1 MSCAYAQHLFE
12 AKNLMSS
19 GRMLSRSLL
28 KLPMSVLVKG
38 TTIPSNPIE
47 DHSIDTNKPIVY
59 ALPYRSDVDLLA
71 LQSQVVKLGLPDPLE
86 PVEINGKS
94 FNRYVF
100 TSVRDTVVGN
110 DADVPS
116 DSVTL
121 FSDLLELH
129 QFDSE
134 LDVQI
139 IPTTVLWGRKP
150 GKESSHKPYLQS
162 LNGPQK
168 AKAMLLAGRDC
179 LIRISP
185 VVSLRYMADS
195 HGTDQSIAH
204 KLARVARIH
213 FSRQKLAA
221 SGPNLPN
228 RQALFNRLMKSKAIE
243 KAIEDE
249 AKAKNISIE
258 KARKEAHAMMD
269 EIAADFSYSLIK
281 NGERALGW
289 LWNRIYQGLNITNA
303 ATVRKLAQD
312 GHEIVYVPC
321 HRSHMDYLLLSYV
334 LYREGM
340 VPPHIAAGIN
350 LNFFPAGPIFRR
362 GGAFFI
368 RRSFK
373 GNKLYST
380 IFREYLAELFSK
392 GYSVEYF
399 SEGGRSRTGRLL
411 QAKTGML
418 AMTIQAM
425 LRGLNRPVTLV
436 PVYIGYEHVMEVGT
450 YAKELRGKRKEKEN
464 ASLVLRTIRKLRN
477 FGQGYVN
484 FGEPIPLNQYLNDK
498 APEWTKDIDPMGS
511 SKPQW
516 LNPVVNDLATK
527 MMTHINDAAATNALT
542 LCATALLASRQ
553 RALSHDSLINQIDC
567 YLSILKN
574 VPYSSTYTVPE
585 DDAESLVK
593 HAQSLDKFMIE
604 TDSMGDI
611 VSLDRNQSILMTYYR
626 NNIIHLLAL
635 PSLIAQMLVRHQS
648 LSLEQIQKN
657 VALIYPFLKQELFL
671 SVDEDKLDALTKSYV
686 DELVSQGLL
695 NLSEDK
701 QVAINPANSQVL
713 VLLGRTIT
721 ETLQRY
727 SIALNLLV
735 ANPEFGK
742 ADLEQKSQDIAQ
754 RLGRLHGINA
764 PEFFDK
770 GVFSALFT
778 TLKQQAYLDNDG
790 NCDNAKSE
798 QLASLLYS
806 MLYPE
811 VRLTIEESIHQTTEV
826 TES

>member
-1 MSCAYAQHLFE
+1 
-12 AKNLMSS
+12 MSS
-19 GRMLSRSLL
+19 GQSFSSSLL
-28 KLPMSVLVKG
+28 KLPLSVLVKG
-38 TTIPSNPIE
+38 TAIPANPI
-47 DHSIDTNKPIVY
+47 DDLSIDISKPIIY
-59 ALPYRSDVDLLA
+59 ALPYRSNVDLVT
-71 LQSQVVKLGLPDPLE
+71 LQKQVLELGLPDPFE

-94 FNRYVF
+94 FKRFVF
-100 TSVRDTVVGN
+100 TTSRDTVMRKDQN
-110 DADVPS
+110 TPS
-116 DSVTL
+116 ESIAL
-121 FSDLLELH
+121 FSELLELH
-129 QFDSE
+129 KLDTE
-134 LDVQI
+134 LDVQV

-150 GKESSHKPYLQS
+150 GKESQNKPYLQS

-168 AKAMLLAGRDC
+168 AKAVFLSGRDC
-179 LIRISP
+179 LVRISP

-195 HGTDQSIAH
+195 HGTDASIAH

-221 SGPNLPN
+221 SGPNLPS

-249 AKAKNISIE
+249 SKAKNISIE
-258 KARKEAHAMMD
+258 KARKEAQDIMD
-269 EIAADFSYSLIK
+269 EIAADFSYSLVK
-281 NGERALGW
+281 NGDRILSW
-289 LWNRIYQGLNITNA
+289 LWNRIYQGLNINNA
-303 ATVRKLAQD
+303 STVRKLAQD

-334 LYREGM
+334 LYHEGM

-380 IFREYLAELFSK
+380 IFREYLAELFAK

-464 ASLVLRTIRKLRN
+464 AGLVLRTIRKLRN

-484 FGEPIPLNQYLNDK
+484 FGEPIPLNHYLNEH
-498 APEWTKDIDPMGS
+498 APEWTKDIDPMGA

-516 LNPVVNDLATK
+516 LNPVVNGLATK

-553 RALSHDSLINQIDC
+553 RALSRDSLVNQIDC
-567 YLSILKN
+567 YLSLLKN

-585 DDAESLVK
+585 EDAEALVK
-593 HAQSLDKFMIE
+593 HAESLDKFVIE
-604 TDSMGDI
+604 SDSIGEI

-626 NNIIHLLAL
+626 NNIIHLFAL
-635 PSLIAQMLVRHQS
+635 PSLIAQMLVRYQQ
-648 LSLEQIQKN
+648 LPLDQIKAN
-657 VALIYPFLKQELFL
+657 VALVYPFLKQELFL
-671 SVDEDKLDALTKSYV
+671 SIEESKLG
-686 DELVSQGLL
+686 ELMEAYIEELAHQGAVTIDDQENVS
-695 NLSEDK
+695 
-701 QVAINPANSQVL
+701 INQANTQVL
-713 VLLGRTIT
+713 VLLGHTIT

-735 ANPEFGK
+735 TNPELGK
-742 ADLEQKSQDIAQ
+742 SDLEQKSQEIAQ

-770 GVFSALFT
+770 GVFSAMFT
-778 TLKQQAYLDNDG
+778 TLKQQGYLDKDG
-790 NCDNAKSE
+790 NCDTDKSAT
-798 QLASLLYS
+798 LANLLYS

-811 VRLTIEESIHQTTEV
+811 VRLTIKESICQATEP
-826 TES
+826 ESKES

>member
-1 MSCAYAQHLFE
+1 
-12 AKNLMSS
+12 MSS
-19 GRMLSRSLL
+19 GHAISRSLL

-38 TTIPSNPIE
+38 TAIPSNPIE
-47 DHSIDTNKPIVY
+47 DHGIDITKPIVY
-59 ALPYRSDVDLLA
+59 ALPFRSAVDLLT
-71 LQSQVVKLGLPDPLE
+71 LQKHAIDLGLPDPLQ
-86 PVEINGKS
+86 PLTINGKS
-94 FNRYVF
+94 FTRYVF
-100 TSVRDTVVGN
+100 TSSRPTLMKN
-110 DADVPS
+110 DYDAPS
-116 DSVTL
+116 ESIAL
-121 FSDLLELH
+121 FSDLLEQH
-129 QFDSE
+129 QLDSE

-139 IPTTVLWGRKP
+139 IPATVLWGRKP
-150 GKESSHKPYLQS
+150 GKEESSRPYLQA

-168 AKAMLLAGRDC
+168 AKAVLLSGRDC
-179 LIRISP
+179 MVRFSP
-185 VVSLRYMADS
+185 VVSIRYMADA
-195 HGTDQSIAH
+195 HGTDASIAH

-221 SGPNLPN
+221 SGPDLPN
-228 RQALFNRLMKSKAIE
+228 RQALFRRLMKSAAIE
-243 KAIEDE
+243 KAIADE
-249 AKAKNISIE
+249 AKAKNISID
-258 KARKEAHAMMD
+258 KARKEAQDIMD

-281 NGERALGW
+281 NGDRILSW
-289 LWNRIYQGLNITNA
+289 LWNRIYQGLNISNA
-303 ATVRKLAQD
+303 STVRRLAQD

-334 LYREGM
+334 LYHEGM

-380 IFREYLAELFSK
+380 IFREYLAELFAK

-411 QAKTGML
+411 PAKTGML

-436 PVYIGYEHVMEVGT
+436 PVYIGYEHVMEVST

-464 ASLVLRTIRKLRN
+464 AGLVLKTLRKLRN

-484 FGEPIPLNQYLNDK
+484 FGEPIPLNQYLNEH
-498 APEWTKDIDPMGS
+498 APEWTQDIDPMGG

-516 LNPVVNDLATK
+516 LTPVVNQLASK

-553 RALSHDSLINQIDC
+553 RALSRDSLETQIES
-567 YLSILKN
+567 YLALLRN
-574 VPYSSTYTVPE
+574 VPYSETYTVPE
-585 DDAESLVK
+585 QDAKALVA
-593 HAQSLDKFMIE
+593 HAESLDKFVTE
-604 TDSMGDI
+604 SDAMGDI
-611 VSLDRNQSILMTYYR
+611 ISLDRSQSILMTYYR

-635 PSLIAQMLVRHQS
+635 PSLIAQMMIRHQK
-648 LSLEQIQKN
+648 LSRRQIHAN
-657 VALIYPFLKQELFL
+657 VAALYPFLKQELFL
-671 SVDEDKLDALTKSYV
+671 SIGQDRLADMVDAYINELSRQNLLSVEED
-686 DELVSQGLL
+686 LVSIDQ
-695 NLSEDK
+695 
-701 QVAINPANSQVL
+701 ANIQIL
-713 VLLGRTIT
+713 MMLGRTIL

-727 SIALNLLV
+727 AITLNLLV
-735 ANPEFGK
+735 ANPELGK

-770 GVFSALFT
+770 GVFSTLFS
-778 TLKQQAYLDNDG
+778 TLKQQAYLNNDCE
-790 NCDNAKSE
+790 CDTQKTKALS
-798 QLASLLYS
+798 QLLYS

-811 VRLTIEESIHQTTEV
+811 VKLTIKESIYQLG
-826 TES
+826 

>member
-1 MSCAYAQHLFE
+1 
-12 AKNLMSS
+12 MSS
-19 GRMLSRSLL
+19 GHSFSRSLL
-28 KLPMSVLVKG
+28 KLPLSVLVKG
-38 TTIPSNPIE
+38 TAIPSDPIA
-47 DHSIDTNKPIVY
+47 DHNIDVDKPIIY
-59 ALPYRSDVDLLA
+59 ALPYRSSVDLLA
-71 LQSQVVKLGLPDPLE
+71 LQKQTQRLGLPDPLT
-86 PVEINGKS
+86 PLEINGKC
-94 FNRYVF
+94 FHRYVF
-100 TSVRDTVVGN
+100 TSARNTVVSR
-110 DADVPS
+110 DDDVPRE
-116 DSVTL
+116 SVAL
-121 FSDLLELH
+121 FSELLELH
-129 QFDSE
+129 KFDSE
-134 LDVQI
+134 LDVQM
-139 IPTTVLWGRKP
+139 IPATVLWGRKP
-150 GKESSHKPYLQS
+150 GRESSHKPYLQS

-168 AKAMLLAGRDC
+168 AKAVLFSGRDC
-179 LIRISP
+179 LVRISP
-185 VVSLRYMADS
+185 VVSLRYMADA
-195 HGTDQSIAH
+195 HGTDSSIAH

-221 SGPNLPN
+221 SGPNLPS
-228 RQALFNRLMKSKAIE
+228 RQALFQRLLKSKAIE

-249 AKAKNISIE
+249 AKAKDISIE
-258 KARKEAHAMMD
+258 KARKAAHDIMD
-269 EIAADFSYSLIK
+269 EIAADFSYSLVKSGDRI
-281 NGERALGW
+281 LGW
-289 LWNRIYQGLNITNA
+289 LWNRIYQGLNINNA
-303 ATVRKLAQD
+303 AAVRKLAQD

-334 LYREGM
+334 LYHEGM

-380 IFREYLAELFSK
+380 IFREYLAELFAK

-484 FGEPIPLNQYLNDK
+484 FGEPIPLNQFLNEQ
-498 APEWTKDIDPMGS
+498 APEWTKDIDPMGAS
-511 SKPQW
+511 RPQW
-516 LNPVVNDLATK
+516 LNPVVNTLATK

-553 RALSHDSLINQIDC
+553 RALSRDNLVSQIDC
-567 YLSILKN
+567 YLSILRN
-574 VPYSSTYTVPE
+574 VPYSSTYTVPTE
-585 DDAESLVK
+585 SAEALVQ
-593 HAQSLDKFMIE
+593 HAETLDKFVLE
-604 TDSMGDI
+604 TDSMGEI

-635 PSLIAQMLVRHQS
+635 PSLIAQMLVRHQAM
-648 LSLEQIQKN
+648 SLEQIKQN
-657 VALIYPFLKQELFL
+657 VALVYPFLKQELFL
-671 SVDEDKLDALTKSYV
+671 SVEASRL
-686 DELVSQGLL
+686 DELTESYIEEIARQGLV
-695 NLSEDK
+695 NIDHKE
-701 QVAINPANSQVL
+701 QVSINQANSQVL
-713 VLLGRTIT
+713 VLLGRTIS

-727 SIALNLLV
+727 AIALNLLV
-735 ANPEFGK
+735 ANPELGK
-742 ADLEQKSQDIAQ
+742 SDLEQQSQDIAQ

-770 GVFSALFT
+770 GVFAALFT
-778 TLKQQAYLDNDG
+778 TLKQQGYLDVEG
-790 NCDNAKSE
+790 NCDLDKS
-798 QLASLLYS
+798 QAYASLLYS

-811 VRLTIEESIHQTTEV
+811 VRLTIQESIYQSVDATR
-826 TES
+826 

>member
-1 MSCAYAQHLFE
+1 
-12 AKNLMSS
+12 MSS
-19 GRMLSRSLL
+19 GRMLSHSLL
-28 KLPMSVLVKG
+28 KLPMSLLVKG

-47 DHSIDTNKPIVY
+47 DHSIDINKPIIY
-59 ALPYRSDVDLLA
+59 ALPYRSNVDLLA
-71 LQSQVVKLGLPDPLE
+71 LQKQALALGLPDPLQAA
-86 PVEINGKS
+86 EINGKS
-94 FNRYVF
+94 FKRYVF
-100 TSVRDTVVGN
+100 TSARDTVIS
-110 DADVPS
+110 DDQDVPNE
-116 DSVTL
+116 SVTL

-129 QFDSE
+129 KFDSE
-134 LDVQI
+134 LDVQV

-150 GKESSHKPYLQS
+150 GKESQQKPYLQS

-168 AKAMLLAGRDC
+168 AKAVLLSGRDC
-179 LIRISP
+179 LVRISP

-195 HGTDQSIAH
+195 HGTDTSIAH

-221 SGPNLPN
+221 SGPNLPS

-243 KAIEDE
+243 KVIRDE
-249 AKAKNISIE
+249 ANSKDVPIDKV
-258 KARKEAHAMMD
+258 RKEAHAIMD
-269 EIAADFSYSLIK
+269 EIAADFSYSLVK
-281 NGERALGW
+281 SGDRLLGW
-289 LWNRIYQGLNITNA
+289 LWNRIYQGLNINNA

-334 LYREGM
+334 LYHEGM

-380 IFREYLAELFSK
+380 IFREYLAELFAK

-464 ASLVLRTIRKLRN
+464 ASLVLRTIRKLKN

-484 FGEPIPLNQYLNDK
+484 FGEPIPLNQYLNEQ

-516 LNPVVNDLATK
+516 LNPVVNSLATK
-527 MMTHINDAAATNALT
+527 MMTHINDAAAANAMT

-553 RALSHDSLINQIDC
+553 RALSRDSLVNQINC
-567 YLSILKN
+567 YLSILNN
-574 VPYSSTYTVPE
+574 VPYSNTYTVPQ
-585 DDAESLVK
+585 DDAEALVK
-593 HAQSLDKFMIE
+593 HAESLDKFIIE

-611 VSLDRNQSILMTYYR
+611 ISLDRNQSILMTYYR
-626 NNIIHLLAL
+626 NNIIHLLAI
-635 PSLIAQMLVRHQS
+635 PSLIAQMLVRQQQ
-648 LSLEQIQKN
+648 LSLQQIQQN
-657 VALIYPFLKQELFL
+657 VSLIYPFLQQELFL
-671 SVDEDKLDALTKSYV
+671 SIEPEKLADLTEAYIE
-686 DELVSQGLL
+686 ELAHQGLVTIDDQH
-695 NLSEDK
+695 N
-701 QVAINPANSQVL
+701 VAMNQANNQVL

-727 SIALNLLV
+727 AIALNLLV
-735 ANPEFGK
+735 ASPDLAK
-742 ADLEQKSQDIAQ
+742 SDLEQKSQDIAQ

-770 GVFSALFT
+770 GVFSAMFT
-778 TLKQQAYLDNDG
+778 TLKQQAYLDSDG
-790 NCDNAKSE
+790 NCDSIKSKELAK
-798 QLASLLYS
+798 LLYS

-811 VRLTIEESIHQTTEV
+811 VRLTIKESIYQATEQK
-826 TES
+826 

>member
-1 MSCAYAQHLFE
+1 MP
-12 AKNLMSS
+12 S
-19 GRMLSRSLL
+19 GQSFSRSLL
-28 KLPMSVLVKG
+28 KLPLSVLVKG
-38 TTIPSNPIE
+38 TAIPANPI
-47 DHSIDTNKPIVY
+47 DDLDIDINKPIIY
-59 ALPYRSDVDLLA
+59 ALPYRSNVDLIT
-71 LQSQVVKLGLPDPLE
+71 LQKQVVQLGLPDPFE
-86 PVEINGKS
+86 SVEINGKS
-94 FNRYVF
+94 FQRFVF
-100 TSVRDTVVGN
+100 TSSRDTVMSS
-110 DADVPS
+110 DHDVPNES
-116 DSVTL
+116 IAQ
-121 FSDLLELH
+121 FSELLEQHKL
-129 QFDSE
+129 DSE
-134 LDVQI
+134 LDVQV

-150 GKESSHKPYLQS
+150 GKESQHKPYLQS

-168 AKAMLLAGRDC
+168 AKAVILSGRDC
-179 LIRISP
+179 LVRISP
-185 VVSLRYMADS
+185 VVSLRYMADA
-195 HGTDQSIAH
+195 HGTDASIAH

-221 SGPNLPN
+221 SGPNLPS
-228 RQALFNRLMKSKAIE
+228 RQALFKRLMKSEAIE
-243 KAIEDE
+243 KAIRDE
-249 AKAKNISIE
+249 ANSKDIPIE
-258 KARKEAHAMMD
+258 KARKEAHAIMD

-281 NGERALGW
+281 NGERLLGW

-380 IFREYLAELFSK
+380 IFREYLAELFAK

-464 ASLVLRTIRKLRN
+464 AGLVLRTIRKLRN

-484 FGEPIPLNQYLNDK
+484 FGEPIPLNQYLNEH
-498 APEWTKDIDPMGS
+498 APEWSKDIDPMGS
-511 SKPQW
+511 TKPQW

-527 MMTHINDAAATNALT
+527 MMTHINDAAAANALT

-553 RALSHDSLINQIDC
+553 RALSRDSLINQIDC
-567 YLSILKN
+567 YLALLKN
-574 VPYSSTYTVPE
+574 VPYSSTYTVPSE
-585 DDAESLVK
+585 DAEALVK
-593 HAQSLDKFMIE
+593 HAESLDKFLIE
-604 TDSMGDI
+604 SDSMGDI

-635 PSLIAQMLVRHQS
+635 PSLIAQMLVRQQQ
-648 LSLEQIQKN
+648 LSLEQIKAN
-657 VALIYPFLKQELFL
+657 VALVYPFLKQELFL
-671 SVDEDKLDALTKSYV
+671 SIEEEKLGEMTEAYIEELARQGVVSVDNE
-686 DELVSQGLL
+686 Q
-695 NLSEDK
+695 N
-701 QVAINPANSQVL
+701 VAIRQANTQVL

-735 ANPEFGK
+735 ANPELGK
-742 ADLEQKSQDIAQ
+742 SDLEQKSQDIAQ

-770 GVFSALFT
+770 GVFSSMFT
-778 TLKQQAYLDNDG
+778 TLKQQAYLDIDG
-790 NCDNAKSE
+790 NCDKQKCQA
-798 QLASLLYS
+798 LADLLYS

-811 VRLTIEESIHQTTEV
+811 VRLTIKESICQTTEQK
-826 TES
+826 